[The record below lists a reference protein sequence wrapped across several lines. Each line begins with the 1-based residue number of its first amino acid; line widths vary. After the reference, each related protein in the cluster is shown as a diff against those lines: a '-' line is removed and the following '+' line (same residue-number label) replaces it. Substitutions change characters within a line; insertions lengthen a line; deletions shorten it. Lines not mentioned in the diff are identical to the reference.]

1 MEVSEVRKRLLQ
13 AIDRAK
19 RAASER
25 RARVDAAS
33 AAYER
38 FLETVAT
45 PLARTVAAALRAE
58 GVPFSV
64 HTPAG
69 GLRMASDRAAEDFI
83 ELALDASVDPPA
95 VVARVSRTRGHKVL
109 ATERPIRE
117 GTPVE
122 RLTEEDVLEF
132 LLAEILPFVVR

>member
-1 MEVSEVRKRLLQ
+1 MEVSDVRKRLLQ
-13 AIDRAK
+13 TIDRAK
-19 RAASER
+19 RTASER
-25 RARVDAAS
+25 RARADAAS

-45 PLARTVAAALRAE
+45 PLFRIVAASLRAE
-58 GVPFSV
+58 SYPFAV

-69 GLRMASDRAAEDFI
+69 GLRMASDRSAEDFI

-95 VVARVSRTRGHKVL
+95 VVARVSRTRGHNVL
-109 ATERPIRE
+109 TTERPIRE
-117 GTPVE
+117 GTAVE